1 MPCLTHLHC
10 PTIPEPQFLGAGSG
24 TCLRKC
30 VPAFLREWL
39 GFDMLSSDS
48 ILQKLDRFPRIPLAD
63 SLPAPLEHLPRLSS
77 QLKREIFLKR
87 DDVLGPAL
95 GGNKTRK
102 LEYLL
107 AEAQQ
112 RKMRKVMTFGGLQSN
127 HARITAAA
135 ARKLGLEPHLFYF
148 EARPGQLTGNLL
160 LNELMG
166 AQMHFFPWAGDG
178 DGNMTVERA
187 NRLVH
192 LLAWLRLG
200 RHYFIPVG
208 GYSWRGGLGYVRAAV
223 EIDSQARALGIEN
236 AHLVVAAG
244 TGGTLAGLLA
254 GLTLLDSSLSLL
266 GIDIGKLWKGFPAS
280 LARLAGEICEHLGA
294 KHVFRPGE
302 VPLLEG
308 TYTGP
313 KYGVPSPAGQEAIQR
328 LARTEGILLDPV
340 YTGKAFA
347 GMLDLVQKGRLG
359 TNEPIV
365 FLHTGGLPAL
375 FAFES

>member
-1 MPCLTHLHC
+1 
-10 PTIPEPQFLGAGSG
+10 
-24 TCLRKC
+24 
-30 VPAFLREWL
+30 
-39 GFDMLSSDS
+39 MLSGDS
-48 ILQKLDRFPRIPLAD
+48 ILQKLESFPRIPLAD
-63 SLPAPLEHLPRLSS
+63 PAATPLEHLPRLSF
-77 QLKREIFLKR
+77 QLKREVFIKR

-107 AEAQQ
+107 AEAKQGGL
-112 RKMRKVMTFGGLQSN
+112 RKVVTFGGLQSN

-148 EARPGQLTGNLL
+148 EAHPRQLTGNLL

-166 AQMHFFPWAGDG
+166 APMYFFPWAGGG
-178 DGNMTVERA
+178 DGNMTVEMT
-187 NRLVH
+187 NWLVH

-223 EIDSQARALGIEN
+223 EIETQARELGIEN
-236 AHLVVAAG
+236 AYLVLAAG

-254 GLTLLDSSLSLL
+254 GLTLMESSVSLL
-266 GIDIGKLWKGFPAS
+266 GIDIGKLWKGFPTS
-280 LARLAGEICEHLGA
+280 LARLAGEICEHLGV
-294 KHVFRPGE
+294 KRVFRPEE

-308 TYTGP
+308 MYTGP
-313 KYGVPSPAGQEAIQR
+313 RYGVPSPGGQDAIQR
-328 LARTEGILLDPV
+328 LARTEGVLLDPV
-340 YTGKAFA
+340 YTGKAF
-347 GMLDLVQKGRLG
+347 GGLLDLVEKGRLG
-359 TNEPIV
+359 SNEPII

-375 FAFES
+375 FAFESQR